1 MARVRRCW
9 FPEVCRSDVVV
20 RIEVSV
26 GKGWGLVCGC
36 IWGTNRGG
44 AAAVAMREIGVT
56 GCEGVRQVS
65 LFGPRRMGVVH
76 TQIESRPSGGSGVL
90 WYCWGCSRVF
100 DVADLSG
107 KELVKLMGIDT
118 VDLLVL
124 FCPGWIKASCIED
137 SG

>member
-9 FPEVCRSDVVV
+9 FPEVCRSDFVV
-20 RIEVSV
+20 RIEFSV

-36 IWGTNRGG
+36 VWGTNRGG
-44 AAAVAMREIGVT
+44 AAAVAMREIGIT
-56 GCEGVRQVS
+56 CCEGV
-65 LFGPRRMGVVH
+65 LLGPRRMGVVH
-76 TQIESRPSGGSGVL
+76 TQIECRPSGGSVVL
-90 WYCWGCSRVF
+90 WYWWGCSRVF

-107 KELVKLMGIDT
+107 KELVRLMDIDT

-124 FCPGWIKASCIED
+124 FCPGWSKTSCSGD